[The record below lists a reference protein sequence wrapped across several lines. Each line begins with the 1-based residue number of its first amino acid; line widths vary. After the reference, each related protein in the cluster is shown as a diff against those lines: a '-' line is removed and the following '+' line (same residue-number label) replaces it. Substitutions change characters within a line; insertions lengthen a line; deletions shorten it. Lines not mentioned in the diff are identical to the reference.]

1 MGGMGIGRCVLAI
14 AAIATGIVDLVW
26 GAFESA
32 HEPIQ
37 AWGDNLTGR
46 GGFAEAVAVVLV
58 LGGVLVIVGTMPRMQ
73 RATQIGAV
81 LLGVAYFV
89 FAIFWAPRIY
99 WTMVIPGVGW
109 PGTIGAIGGIG
120 QQAIVIA
127 AAAIIYAG
135 ATPNLPRAPRVLQIA
150 RWVFGISVI
159 FFGLA
164 QLVDVGPTARMV
176 PQWIPPNADFWAVF
190 TGLAFIAGGVGI
202 VSGIRDLLAARLL
215 TLMLL
220 VFAVIVLPRYIFQYP
235 HNEIP
240 WGSNA
245 YNLAAVGAA
254 WVVADWLVS
263 RRRELRLQARH
274 APSAG

>member
-1 MGGMGIGRCVLAI
+1 MKFGVYVLGV

-26 GAFESA
+26 GKFESA

-37 AWGDNLTGR
+37 AWGDNLTGQ
-46 GGFAEAVAVVLV
+46 GGFADVVAIVL
-58 LGGVLVIVGTMPRMQ
+58 IVGGAAVLWRQ
-73 RATQIGAV
+73 SARIGAV
-81 LLGVAYFV
+81 LLGIAYLI

-127 AAAIIYAG
+127 AAALIYAD
-135 ATPNLPRAPRVLQIA
+135 ATPGSRWTSSITRIAPL
-150 RWVFGISVI
+150 VFGISVI

-164 QLVDVGPTARMV
+164 HLTGVGSTAPMV
-176 PQWIPPNADFWAVF
+176 PKWIPPNADFWVVF
-190 TGLAFIAGGVGI
+190 TGIAFIAAGIAISSGVLG
-202 VSGIRDLLAARLL
+202 VLAARLL
-215 TLMLL
+215 TLMFL
-220 VFAVIVLPRYIFQYP
+220 VFAALVLPRYIFQYP

-245 YNLAAVGAA
+245 YNLAAVGAT
-254 WVVADWLVS
+254 WVLADWLAG
-263 RRRELRLQARH
+263 RRRLRLQTGEI
-274 APSAG
+274 PNAG